1 MKIKKLYL
9 EQYGPIVKADN
20 TDFSEGL
27 NIVVGKNGSGKT
39 ILLDLLNYFSG
50 QVGFEPKY
58 INTGFHSIKPDSGEA
73 SNAVNLC
80 QLEAWFKEEKWTY
93 KIVDTNIINKV
104 EPKTSVNSEDFGAS
118 SKKLSVEYIKSKRT
132 IASALSQQSPYE
144 TLKGIKPQSQA
155 PEGTIDVTASIVQ
168 DIYDSIIK
176 IIFEQEETIKT
187 KVQAYTQELNNSL
200 VDFDKE
206 IKLDFQRSGN
216 FIYCVD
222 SRDNKFDFS
231 QLSAGEIQYLYF
243 TFKLK
248 SLLTK
253 EKDSTIVLIDEP
265 ELHLHSSQLFK
276 LAELIEEVASQN
288 QVILATHSSEFI
300 DYFSNKAQFYLL
312 SGNLSKI
319 TNVGEQLDA
328 FRSLGIR
335 FLSNYLTGP
344 YLLIENSSGRHLPG
358 NVSPSSVGL
367 IKRLIRE
374 ENQRKIFISAM
385 GSSPDDENKTKLLE
399 EITESTP
406 VNKVVLL
413 DSDKLIYE
421 LSEIEISKWLG
432 LIKSKSKDEIIYL
445 PFYEVEN
452 ILLQPKVLE
461 EVGFSK
467 GDFWKSVNKN
477 FECLLVS
484 YIKTLSKRALV
495 SIRFGKILET
505 NDLASQKKGMEGF
518 SKEVS
523 EKFGNA
529 DDLIDK
535 AKKLLQTIVKNND
548 WRWLPGKEALIAIV
562 LDEKPDFW
570 KLLNNKNL
578 KELCEGDVVKLVE
591 DIEGRLLEK
600 SLK

>member
-20 TDFSEGL
+20 VDFNEGL

-50 QVGFEPKY
+50 QAGFEQKY
-58 INTGFHSIKPDSGEA
+58 INTSFHHVKEGTEKADEVI
-73 SNAVNLC
+73 LC
-80 QLEAWFKEEKWTY
+80 QLNAEVKEEKWIY
-93 KIVDTNIINKV
+93 KIVDSNIIGKIQ
-104 EPKTSVNSEDFGAS
+104 PRTTVNNEDFGAS
-118 SKKLSVEYIKSKRT
+118 TKKLLVEYIKSKRT
-132 IASALSQQSPYE
+132 IASTLSQQSPYE
-144 TLKGIKPQSQA
+144 TLKGMKPQSQA
-155 PEGTIDVTASIVQ
+155 PEGTIDVTASIIQ

-176 IIFEQEETIKT
+176 IIFEKQESIKT
-187 KVQAYTQELNNSL
+187 QVQLYTQELNNSL

-206 IKLDFQRSGN
+206 IKLDFQRAGN

-222 SRDNKFDFS
+222 RRKNEFDFS

-243 TFKLK
+243 TFRLK

-253 EKDSTIVLIDEP
+253 EKDSTVVLIDEP
-265 ELHLHSSQLFK
+265 ELHLHSSQVFK

-288 QVILATHSSEFI
+288 QVVLATHSSEFI

-312 SGNLSKI
+312 SGNFSKI
-319 TNVGEQLDA
+319 TNVGEQLEA

-358 NVSPSSVGL
+358 DVSLSSTDLV
-367 IKRLIRE
+367 KRLITE
-374 ENQRKIFISAM
+374 EGQRKICISAM

-399 EITESTP
+399 EIMGSTP

-421 LSEIEISKWLG
+421 LSRVELSKWLAF
-432 LIKSKSKDEIIYL
+432 IKSKSKDKLIYL

-452 ILLQPKVLE
+452 ILLQPKVLKSIEFSE
-461 EVGFSK
+461 E
-467 GDFWKSVNKN
+467 DFWNTVKKN
-477 FECLLVS
+477 FEYLQAS
-484 YIKTLSKRALV
+484 YIKTLAKRAKTLL
-495 SIRFGKILET
+495 RFGKILET
-505 NDLASQKKGMEGF
+505 NNPTEQKENMEHY

-523 EKFGNA
+523 KIFGNP
-529 DDLIDK
+529 DELINR
-535 AKKLLQTIVKNND
+535 AKSLLEAIIKSKD
-548 WRWLPGKEALIAIV
+548 WRWLPGKEALKAVV
-562 LDEKPDFW
+562 LAKKPNFW
-570 KLLNNKNL
+570 QLFKNKNL
-578 KELCEGDVVKLVE
+578 KELCEGDVVKLFK
-591 DIEGRLLEK
+591 DIEACLLEAP
-600 SLK
+600 LK

>member
-9 EQYGPIVKADN
+9 EKYGPIDKAKN
-20 TDFSEGL
+20 ISFGEGL

-39 ILLDLLNYFSG
+39 ILLDLLNSFSG
-50 QVGFEPKY
+50 QAGFDPKY
-58 INTGFHSIKPDSGEA
+58 INKRFHSVKPNSEKA
-73 SNAVNLC
+73 SNEVTLS
-80 QLEAWFKEEKWTY
+80 QLEAESGSEKWIY
-93 KIVDTNIINKV
+93 KIVDTNIIGKV
-104 EPKTSVNSEDFGAS
+104 EPKISVASEEFGVS
-118 SKKLSVEYIKSKRT
+118 SKKLIVEYIQSKRS
-132 IASALSQQSPYE
+132 IASGLSQQSPYE
-144 TLKGIKPQSQA
+144 TLKGIKPQSQV

-168 DIYDSIIK
+168 EIYDSIIK
-176 IIFEQEETIKT
+176 IIFEEEEAIKDR
-187 KVQAYTQELNNSL
+187 VQAYTQELNNSL

-206 IKLDFQRSGN
+206 IRLGFQRGGN
-216 FIYCVD
+216 FIYCID
-222 SRDNKFDFS
+222 NRDNEFDFS

-248 SLLTK
+248 SLLNR
-253 EKDSTIVLIDEP
+253 EQGSTIVLIDEP

-319 TNVGEQLDA
+319 TNVGEQLEA

-367 IKRLIRE
+367 IRMLIKK

-406 VNKVVLL
+406 VNKVALL
-413 DSDKLIYE
+413 DSDKHIYK
-421 LSEIEISKWLG
+421 LSEIELSKWLSF
-432 LIKSKSKDEIIYL
+432 IKERSTDEIRYL

-452 ILLQPKVLE
+452 ILLQPKVLK
-461 EVGFSK
+461 EVGISEE
-467 GDFWKSVNKN
+467 DFWKAAEDN
-477 FECLLVS
+477 FDDLLVS
-484 YIKTLSKRALV
+484 IVKTLSKRTLA
-495 SIRFGKILET
+495 SIKFGKILEES
-505 NDLASQKKGMEGF
+505 NLEEQKKGMESF

-523 EKFGNA
+523 EKFGGA
-529 DDLIDK
+529 DKLTEK
-535 AKKLLQTIVKNND
+535 AGKLLEAIIKTKN
-548 WRWLPGKEALIAIV
+548 WRWLPGKEAFMSIIL
-562 LDEKPDFW
+562 EKKPDFW

-578 KELCEGDVVKLVE
+578 KELCEQDIVRLFE
-591 DIEGRLLEK
+591 DIEKYLLEK
-600 SLK
+600 PV